1 MVGEIQIL
9 TSGIGIITGA
19 KVKKDSL
26 VFYANAREPGTAS

>member
-19 KVKKDSL
+19 KAKKGNL
-26 VFYANAREPGTAS
+26 LFYVVAS